1 MHMFH
6 KKLKALK
13 HVLRALNRERYGDI
27 TRRTQVALQ
36 VLCGRQR
43 QALLNPCTETFEAE
57 AAAAREWNH
66 YAEVEEHFFKQII

>member
-13 HVLRALNRERYGDI
+13 PLLRALNRERYGDI
-27 TRRTQVALQ
+27 TRRTQVAFQ
-36 VLCGRQR
+36 VLCERQR

-57 AAAAREWNH
+57 AAAASEWNH
-66 YAEVEEHFFKQII
+66 YAEVEEHF

>member
-13 HVLRALNRERYGDI
+13 PLLCAINRERYGDI

-36 VLCGRQR
+36 VLCGRQIL
-43 QALLNPCTETFEAE
+43 ALLNPCTKKFETE